1 MGKRRKREFCSL
13 SPPTLQLLS
22 DVELFDDRPVA
33 VDIGLGQVVQK
44 VSSVTNHLKQTAA
57 GMMIVRILLQMLGQL
72 IDASSQDR
80 DLDFGGTGILLV
92 QLIGF
97 DHRILGILFQH
108 FTFHL
113 SFRFVRP
120 ELRRRPVKGAHPSSV
135 ILTASLLYTSDFKK

>member
-1 MGKRRKREFCSL
+1 MGKRPKKEG
-13 SPPTLQLLS
+13 
-22 DVELFDDRPVA
+22 DVELFDDRPVT
-33 VDIGLGQVVQK
+33 VDVYFGQVAQK
-44 VSSVTNHLKQTAA
+44 ISSVTNHLKQAAA
-57 GMMIVRILLQMLGQL
+57 GMMIVGILLQMLGQL

-108 FTFHL
+108 FSFHL

-120 ELRRRPVKGAHPSSV
+120 EPRRRPVKGAHPSSV
-135 ILTASLLYTSDFKK
+135 ILTAKLLYTRNFKK